1 MATDWQKDAD
11 GRVSVNTGKVLT
23 SPDTS
28 DIKFVAGENGLQTFA
43 TQADSDAHAATV
55 AARNAISQ
63 FYLNNGDSFEVV
75 VRVNGK
81 DIGTVASGTVV
92 TKAKTQGNLYVRA
105 RLMRDAVAPAE
116 PVTAPIEEEL

>member
-28 DIKFVAGENGLQTFA
+28 DIKFV
-43 TQADSDAHAATV
+43 
-55 AARNAISQ
+55 
-63 FYLNNGDSFEVV
+63 
-75 VRVNGK
+75 
-81 DIGTVASGTVV
+81 
-92 TKAKTQGNLYVRA
+92 TKAKTQGNLYVHA